1 MTAKEAFAE
10 INEKFQDNADDV
22 KAVNGIFQFHV
33 SGDGGGDFVMDCKEA
48 VIKEGTVDDP
58 DTTLECTGDDFVA
71 MFEGELNGMQAF
83 ATGRLKVAGNLP
95 LSLKI
100 QTLLTL

>member
-10 INEKFQDNADDV
+10 INEKFADHADEV
-22 KAVNGIFQFHV
+22 QSVNGVFQFHIT
-33 SGDGGGDFVMDCKEA
+33 GDDGGDWVMDCKEA
-48 VIKEGTVDDP
+48 VITEGTVDDP
-58 DTTLECTGDDFVA
+58 DTTLECSGEDFVA
-71 MFEGELNGMQAF
+71 MYDGELNGMQAF

-100 QTLLTL
+100 QTLLSL